1 VLVLYL
7 ASPISWAAEAEN
19 CIEFDSDSWLEP
31 DASIPSLVISGGSA
45 TGLYSH
51 TASKIREFLKSEGIK
66 AGTGMSELLVG
77 KTFNGASVVLFEA
90 GIQLLAIISHDG
102 NDLNN
107 HLIVSPHR
115 KDDDFTYAIH
125 TDDELF
131 VIS

>member
-1 VLVLYL
+1 MEYFFTGELESRSLRK
-7 ASPISWAAEAEN
+7 ISL
-19 CIEFDSDSWLEP
+19 D
-31 DASIPSLVISGGSA
+31 
-45 TGLYSH
+45 
-51 TASKIREFLKSEGIK
+51 
-66 AGTGMSELLVG
+66 GTDMSELLVG

-115 KDDDFTYAIH
+115 KDADSAYGIH
-125 TDDELF
+125 PNDELF